1 MAKTI
6 GVLSLKGGVGKTS
19 SVVALGDALS
29 SLGKNVLLVDANFS
43 APNLGIHFNVIDPE
57 TTLHDVLSQKANVT
71 QAIYKI
77 GEKLHLLP
85 SGIFA
90 NNQINLMKLKDK
102 LKSLKKDYDVILID
116 SSPSLNEETL
126 AAMYASDE
134 LIVVTTPDY
143 PTMAAT
149 LKAVK
154 MAKER
159 GTPISGLI
167 INKVYG
173 KDFEIPI
180 KEIEDTIGIP
190 VMAVIPND
198 VNVLKSVSEFTPST
212 SFKPNSYG
220 SIENKKL
227 AATLVGEKYKPN
239 MFNDFADFFRKV
251 FPERQDVNR
260 ELYYKRV
267 FHS

>member
-19 SVVALGDALS
+19 SVVALGDAIS
-29 SLGKNVLLVDANFS
+29 SLGKRVLLVDANFS
-43 APNLGIHFNVIDPE
+43 APNLGIHFNIIDPE
-57 TTLHDVLSQKANVT
+57 VTLHDVLSKKANIT

-90 NNQINLMKLKDK
+90 NNQINAMKLKDK
-102 LKSLKKDYDVILID
+102 LKSLENNYDIILID
-116 SSPSLNEETL
+116 SSPALNEETL

-134 LIVVTTPDY
+134 LLVVTTPDY

-173 KDFEIPI
+173 KEFEISI
-180 KEIEDTIGIP
+180 KDIEDTIGVP
-190 VMAVIPND
+190 VVAVIPND
-198 VNVLKSVSEFTPST
+198 INVLKSVSEFIPST

-220 SIENKKL
+220 SIEYKKL
-227 AATLVGEKYKPN
+227 AATLVGEKYKSN
-239 MFNDFADFFRKV
+239 FFGDFSSLFRKV

-267 FHS
+267 FD